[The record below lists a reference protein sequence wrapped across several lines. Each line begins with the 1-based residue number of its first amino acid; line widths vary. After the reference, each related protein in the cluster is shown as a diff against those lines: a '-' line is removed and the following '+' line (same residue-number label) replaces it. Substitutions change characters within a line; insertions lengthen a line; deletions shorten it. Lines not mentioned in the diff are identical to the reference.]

1 MLEKHIN
8 FPSEEKELEDK
19 INSKEQKIL
28 REKIKNEVKEK
39 KDGAEINVDLLEDED
54 LEMYKKYQKET
65 ITPSEFDRYTAD
77 VKEKYEKAIRKYKS
91 ECPEKK
97 LIENRFNFRAFLA
110 NKLTP
115 IILSE
120 GKKRKRKKGRI
131 S

>member
-8 FPSEEKELEDK
+8 FPSEEKELEGK
-19 INSKEQKIL
+19 INPKEQKIL

-77 VKEKYEKAIRKYKS
+77 VKGKYEKAMRKYKS

-131 S
+131 P